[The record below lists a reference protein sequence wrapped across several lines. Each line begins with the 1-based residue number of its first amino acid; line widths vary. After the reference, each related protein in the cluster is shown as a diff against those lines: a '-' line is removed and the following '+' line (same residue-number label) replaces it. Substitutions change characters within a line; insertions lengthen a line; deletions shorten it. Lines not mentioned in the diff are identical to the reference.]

1 MQLQIV
7 GQQKIGYEET
17 EDDFQE
23 QEPLDA
29 DDEGELENSSRE
41 QEDTDEEKI
50 ERLFML

>member
-7 GQQKIGYEET
+7 GQQLVKIGYEET

-41 QEDTDEEKI
+41 QEDTDEERI
-50 ERLFML
+50 